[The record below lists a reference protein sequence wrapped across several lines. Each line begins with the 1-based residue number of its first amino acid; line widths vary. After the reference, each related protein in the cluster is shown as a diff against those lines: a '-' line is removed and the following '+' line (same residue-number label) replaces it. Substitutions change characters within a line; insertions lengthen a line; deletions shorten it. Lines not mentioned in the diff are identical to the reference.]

1 MKARYILFFMSLL
14 YCQILISQNIDNN
27 TGVVYYVDSI
37 SANVP
42 LKKTKPIASK
52 GVSKTSENGTIS
64 SRLGKFI
71 ASYSDNYFMTD
82 GVKHCLK
89 LAMDI
94 WEEKIKIKIQ
104 VPVSFYVHVS
114 ENMDPNVSIS
124 TQVTY
129 RRKSKDLS
137 LPDNMYIQEYPFSE
151 VNDTIKINAMVD
163 WNSSWQYDDGY
174 NGTYC
179 LLSGF
184 LRHIAHILGF
194 GSSVVNRASTIGFA
208 VNRAPSVFDRLIYNG
223 EQYLY
228 ELKNASN
235 QALESFF
242 SKDIRIKCDDFNYD
256 MYDTD
261 RFISGRSGIY
271 FSLGY
276 DNLLEYPIHDVTR
289 MFTINHESPEYPPN
303 FGRLTQYNL

>member
-1 MKARYILFFMSLL
+1 MDLLESYFGKEIKRLKDKSDTNPNKITTFVIAKAFFRLM
-14 YCQILISQNIDNN
+14 QNIA
-27 TGVVYYVDSI
+27 GHRS
-37 SANVP
+37 P
-42 LKKTKPIASK
+42 L
-52 GVSKTSENGTIS
+52 VSKSLPVKLTI
-64 SRLGKFI
+64 F
-71 ASYSDNYFMTD
+71 
-82 GVKHCLK
+82 
-89 LAMDI
+89 
-94 WEEKIKIKIQ
+94 
-104 VPVSFYVHVS
+104 VSFLFSMSKKNQYV
-114 ENMDPNVSIS
+114 
-124 TQVTY
+124 
-129 RRKSKDLS
+129 LS
-137 LPDNMYIQEYPFSE
+137 S
-151 VNDTIKINAMVD
+151 
-163 WNSSWQYDDGY
+163 
-174 NGTYC
+174 GTYC